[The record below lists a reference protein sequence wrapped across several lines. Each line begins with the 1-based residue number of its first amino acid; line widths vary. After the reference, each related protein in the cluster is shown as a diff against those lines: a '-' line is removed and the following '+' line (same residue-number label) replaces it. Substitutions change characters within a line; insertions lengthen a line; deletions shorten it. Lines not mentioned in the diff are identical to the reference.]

1 MYPVV
6 ELSLSETISSDNL
19 SLTILSLSSL
29 IISVNPPVG
38 IVKSISTIP
47 NKSPTFTQYVK
58 VVAGFI
64 VMFFVEL
71 QSTHSTTGCGN

>member
-1 MYPVV
+1 M
-6 ELSLSETISSDNL
+6 
-19 SLTILSLSSL
+19 LSLSSFTN
-29 IISVNPPVG
+29 SVNPPVG

-71 QSTHSTTGCGN
+71 QSTHSTTGSGN